1 MMRKDTITY
10 YCKQTN
16 KAKEITFLLIGI
28 ILLSCH
34 KKQIHIFVCQGC
46 PRGLEYSD
54 LDSDSDSDFFP
65 RNKKKKGTRVSLPLL
80 WTFQD
85 LVTATL
91 THDSLDIRWK
101 FERTLTRPF
110 KWREVW

>member
-54 LDSDSDSDFFP
+54 LDSDSDFFP
-65 RNKKKKGTRVSLPLL
+65 RNKKKKFLAFFVRHFFTMITVSNYENNDTETAVYTAKLL
-80 WTFQD
+80 
-85 LVTATL
+85 
-91 THDSLDIRWK
+91 R
-101 FERTLTRPF
+101 
-110 KWREVW
+110 